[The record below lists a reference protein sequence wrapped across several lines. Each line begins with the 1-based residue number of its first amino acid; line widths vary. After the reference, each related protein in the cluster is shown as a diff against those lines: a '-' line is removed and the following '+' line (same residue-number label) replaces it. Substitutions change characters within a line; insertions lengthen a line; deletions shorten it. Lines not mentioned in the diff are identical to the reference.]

1 MATKCDVL
9 PPLLVEKNL
18 ISSPT
23 FFLFS
28 SRFCAWAL
36 IRAFF
41 ELDDTFLAG
50 LPVAEGLAIFP
61 TKLAF
66 REPRGENSLPF

>member
-1 MATKCDVL
+1 
-9 PPLLVEKNL
+9 VEKNL

-28 SRFCAWAL
+28 SRFWAWAL

-41 ELDDTFLAG
+41 ELDDTFFAG
-50 LPVAEGLAIFP
+50 LPEADGLAI
-61 TKLAF
+61 
-66 REPRGENSLPF
+66 LPIWSVSGANI